1 MTTDD
6 GLDEPVLKNAWVR
19 VHRRRVG
26 PRQGVFPPA
35 PTPRSL
41 AVFVRGGVVRH
52 TATGRAVAWP
62 DGSVAWLDRIAQ
74 TGARW
79 INDGADAMHVVVVDV
94 LDSAPSASRP
104 PPAPLEY
111 PNVPGEDLLDNDA
124 VIVQRFRIP
133 PGTWEGIHAHGERT
147 LYVHVRGGRWAVRS
161 HSEPEYV
168 YPEPSAD
175 GEVDGMTPIA
185 LAEGHESGNVG
196 DEPIDI
202 VWITVK

>member
-6 GLDEPVLKNAWVR
+6 DRTESVLQNAWVR
-19 VHRRRVG
+19 VHRRRAA
-26 PRQGVFPPA
+26 PRQSVYPPA

-52 TATGRAVAWP
+52 ATTGRAVWWP
-62 DGSVAWLDRIAQ
+62 DGSVAWLGGIAQ
-74 TGARW
+74 NGERW
-79 INDGADAMHVVVVDV
+79 INDGPELLHVVVVDI
-94 LDSAPSASRP
+94 LDSAADAARP

-111 PNVPGEDLLDNDA
+111 PNVPGEDLLENDV

-133 PGTWEGIHAHGERT
+133 PGTWEGVHAHGERT
-147 LYVHVRGGRWAVRS
+147 LYVHVHGGQWAVRS

-168 YPEPSAD
+168 YPERSAD
-175 GEVDGMTPIA
+175 GEVDWMTPIA
-185 LAEGHESGNVG
+185 LAEGHESGNAG

-202 VWITVK
+202 VWITLK